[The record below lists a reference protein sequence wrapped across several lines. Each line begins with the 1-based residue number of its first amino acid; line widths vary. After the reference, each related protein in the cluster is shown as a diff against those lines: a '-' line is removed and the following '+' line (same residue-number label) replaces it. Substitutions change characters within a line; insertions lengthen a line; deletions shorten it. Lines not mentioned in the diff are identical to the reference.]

1 MCFRVFLSL
10 FCCVL
15 SIVCYCKMM
24 SVNNSENYI
33 SICLDLSQIVLCLH
47 WFAHIFL
54 LLYFCLDLIVS
65 LLIPFVKSENGNKSL
80 EMSCLAID
88 QNLNLNIKNQKKKKS
103 VTKTN
108 SYLTIDIHLL
118 CVLCVRST
126 HIYVFFSLALS
137 LRCVKYIQSKFSSFW
152 CWAFVFSFFLYFK
165 VFLFF
170 FCSFACIF
178 SVQNHT
184 HINTVKNGKRLL

>member
-1 MCFRVFLSL
+1 MCFRVFSL

-88 QNLNLNIKNQKKKKS
+88 QNLNLNIKNQKKKKICNKNKFVLDYWHS
-103 VTKTN
+103 PTLCFVRTT
-108 SYLTIDIHLL
+108 DPHL
-118 CVLCVRST
+118 C
-126 HIYVFFSLALS
+126 
-137 LRCVKYIQSKFSSFW
+137 
-152 CWAFVFSFFLYFK
+152 FFLSRVK
-165 VFLFF
+165 P
-170 FCSFACIF
+170 
-178 SVQNHT
+178 
-184 HINTVKNGKRLL
+184 TVCEIYTI